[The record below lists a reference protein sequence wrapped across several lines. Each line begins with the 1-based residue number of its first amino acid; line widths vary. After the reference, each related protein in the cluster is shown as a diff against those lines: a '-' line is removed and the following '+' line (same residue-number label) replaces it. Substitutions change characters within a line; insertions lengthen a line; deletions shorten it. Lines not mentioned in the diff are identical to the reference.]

1 MMSKNNEHGTTVS
14 YIIGFVLSLIFTVI
28 PYHLVV
34 NEVMQGKALIAV
46 ILVVAVLQM
55 AIQLL
60 FFLHLGRGPKPFYN
74 VVFFFATFGVIVIT
88 IGASLFIMDNL
99 YRNMSPNEL
108 IQRLAQR
115 EGIYQVGGNETGACA
130 ENRKNHVV
138 SVIQG
143 VVTPTNLQAGLCD
156 TLTFVD
162 YGGAA
167 REFNFGVYPESES
180 YGGEY
185 EVKIGG
191 GRPETI
197 TLNQSGVFSFYDAL
211 DPSIAGSFSVAPEET
226 PL

>member
-1 MMSKNNEHGTTVS
+1 
-14 YIIGFVLSLIFTVI
+14 I

-46 ILVVAVLQM
+46 IWGVAVLQM

-88 IGASLFIMDNL
+88 IGASLFIMDSL

-115 EGIYQVGGNETGACA
+115 EGIDQVGGNETGACA

-143 VVTPTNLQAGLCD
+143 VVTPTNLQAGLC
-156 TLTFVD
+156 
-162 YGGAA
+162 
-167 REFNFGVYPESES
+167 
-180 YGGEY
+180 
-185 EVKIGG
+185 
-191 GRPETI
+191 
-197 TLNQSGVFSFYDAL
+197 
-211 DPSIAGSFSVAPEET
+211 
-226 PL
+226 